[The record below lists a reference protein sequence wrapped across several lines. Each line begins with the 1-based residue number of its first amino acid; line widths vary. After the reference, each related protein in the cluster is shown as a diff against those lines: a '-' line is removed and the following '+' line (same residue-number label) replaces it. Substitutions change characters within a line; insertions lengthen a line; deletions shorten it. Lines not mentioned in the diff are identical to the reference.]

1 MSVCI
6 LTGLVCRFRTT
17 QVVLKR
23 LSLCIRASRYTI
35 SHRAMETTR
44 QDERLEVHR
53 REPRMACSR
62 SVHGFAYCEDSSR
75 RVWKEIHEQ
84 CAGAGV
90 WDRLVEYIDD
100 ELGNIQALR
109 VVSRA
114 FVSEDSTATLCH
126 LAFHEINIL
135 LDPFSNPRAPI
146 WTRCIA
152 LYSRVD

>member
-1 MSVCI
+1 MSPESLAVVQFMDWSI
-6 LTGLVCRFRTT
+6 LNI
-17 QVVLKR
+17 QVGVSGGNSTPK
-23 LSLCIRASRYTI
+23 
-35 SHRAMETTR
+35 
-44 QDERLEVHR
+44 
-53 REPRMACSR
+53 
-62 SVHGFAYCEDSSR
+62 
-75 RVWKEIHEQ
+75 

>member
-1 MSVCI
+1 
-6 LTGLVCRFRTT
+6 
-17 QVVLKR
+17 
-23 LSLCIRASRYTI
+23 
-35 SHRAMETTR
+35 
-44 QDERLEVHR
+44 
-53 REPRMACSR
+53 MACSR

-90 WDRLVEYIDD
+90 WDRLVEYIAD
-100 ELGNIQALR
+100 ELENIQALR
-109 VVSRA
+109 PVSRA
-114 FVSEDSTATLCH
+114 FVSETSTVTLCH

>member
-1 MSVCI
+1 MALQIDIKAVVEEGQEHLATRPCVHC
-6 LTGLVCRFRTT
+6 GL
-17 QVVLKR
+17 
-23 LSLCIRASRYTI
+23 
-35 SHRAMETTR
+35 
-44 QDERLEVHR
+44 D
-53 REPRMACSR
+53 
-62 SVHGFAYCEDSSR
+62 CEDSSR

-114 FVSEDSTATLCH
+114 FVSEASTATLCH